1 MADEREQ
8 YAEKLLGAV
17 NAAADS
23 VSTRF
28 VTFLTVAAYVAV
40 TIASTTDEMLVR
52 ASPVTLPLL
61 SANIPISG
69 PFGFYTIAPWL
80 IVLLHTDF
88 LLQLSALGDKLSRF
102 QRRIEDLPEAQRTLL
117 HDRITNFY
125 YVSYLTNRAPTRF
138 AQAVSGLVIWLTAVV
153 LPLMLL
159 LWTQVRFLP
168 FHSVSATWVHR
179 IAVVIDALL
188 IFTLW
193 PQLSPGRR
201 PFQEEP
207 SGWRRLLSRA
217 LSVRNLVG
225 LFCGLSVLLCL
236 FVATIPGD
244 RPGDD
249 WFARKNLDLQ
259 EKVLTNPLP
268 AEVINALR
276 DGSIEQREKE
286 LDKVSPL
293 NFLQGRDL
301 RYANF
306 FNAVLPKLDLRSR
319 REEDGV
325 IVTELSGA
333 DLRWAQ
339 MQGVLLDQATLRGA
353 NLQGAQLQRSSL
365 WAANLDGANLSSA
378 RLQDAKLGGSSLVSV
393 RGAGAQ
399 FQGADLSSAN
409 LEGADLSGA
418 QLQGGNLRN
427 ARLAKANLRGAGL
440 QGADLSDANLTGA
453 DLEGAQLQ
461 GTLLRGTVVDRA
473 ALQKANLEH
482 ADVAA
487 TDEARRDSAGT
498 TTYLVTLACGDAH
511 AARGL
516 GLQALDSPHRDRPA
530 LAAAL
535 LEAGARPDCP
545 GVKLLPGFL
554 QEGLLRIRSEAAAA
568 GG

>member
-1 MADEREQ
+1 MADDREQ

-61 SANIPISG
+61 NANIPISG

-88 LLQLSALGDKLSRF
+88 LLQLSTLGDKLSRF

-117 HDRITNFY
+117 HDRIANFY

-168 FHSVSATWVHR
+168 FHSETATWLHR
-179 IAVVIDALL
+179 LAVVIDALL

-201 PFQEEP
+201 PFGEES

-217 LSVRNLVG
+217 LSVRSLVG
-225 LFCGLSVLLCL
+225 FFCGLSVLLCL
-236 FVATIPGD
+236 FAATIPGD
-244 RPGDD
+244 RPGDV

-276 DGSIEQREKE
+276 DGTIEQREKE

-301 RYANF
+301 RYANL

-319 REEDGV
+319 REENGV
-325 IVTELSGA
+325 TVTELSGA

-365 WAANLDGANLSSA
+365 WSADLAGANLSSA
-378 RLQDAKLGGSSLVSV
+378 RLQDAKLGGASLVSARV
-393 RGAGAQ
+393 AGAQ
-399 FQGADLSSAN
+399 LQGADLSSAN

-418 QLQGGNLRN
+418 QLQGANLRN
-427 ARLAKANLRGAGL
+427 ARLDKANLRGAGL
-440 QGADLSDANLTGA
+440 QGADLSDASLTGA

-473 ALQKANLEH
+473 GLAKANVEH
-482 ADVAA
+482 ADLAA
-487 TDEARRDSAGT
+487 TDDARRDSART
-498 TTYLVTLACGDAH
+498 TAYLVTIACGDPH

-516 GLQALDSPHRDRPA
+516 GLQALDSPHRDRAA
-530 LAAAL
+530 LAVAL
-535 LEAGARPDCP
+535 LDAESRADCP
-545 GVKLLPGFL
+545 GVKLLPGFIE
-554 QEGLLRIRSEAAAA
+554 EGLTRIRSEAVAA